1 MKDFKTLLNEVPSK
15 KIVIGFGRFN
25 PPTTGHEL
33 LINKVTQYARSKGSP
48 AKIYVTA
55 TEDKKKNP
63 LKQERKIYYM
73 KRMFG
78 QNTPLVPT
86 KSPNQRTIIE
96 VAKHLNTKEK
106 ITELTLIAGSDR
118 IAEYKRLLNQY
129 NGKDYNFDKI
139 TVLSSGR
146 RDPDSDLAEGM
157 SATKM
162 RTAASSGKFTDFKR
176 GVPRR
181 MSIADSK
188 RLFNE
193 VRKGMGLPPIREE
206 IVLPTS
212 ELREDYVAKKI
223 FNIGAV
229 VEDDKG
235 VYEVMDRGANYISV
249 SDEDGNVSKKW
260 LHEVRQIA
268 ERNTVNDYHSNNEL
282 VYKGFTTENLHNYYE
297 IKDKF
302 LDLFETNKDPV
313 AILSCL
319 KLVDQSLKILEEG
332 KSRGYA
338 LIEEAGA
345 DSIIKMK
352 LADSLNSIGE
362 LENHDYLDQIN
373 ADLADLLAREPNM
386 KQEIKEQKNL
396 KIDPQNKFRFTSADR
411 IKVARIIA
419 GSLGVDN
426 PEKMSN
432 PTQLINFGLRKL
444 RTKRVTPEFAEIV
457 KKMLQT
463 ANTAGI
469 DYDRQ
474 YLPAIMRS
482 GKFAV
487 ESKSFKDFMN
497 EISGSGVDPIV
508 VQLRKN
514 INLKGNYTFEFTDG
528 SKGKMSPGASEGI
541 LRKYESLRR
550 PAQKLNVSKGMGK
563 SMKSLK
569 DTLSNWDSVANKED
583 PKDKKS
589 GREEP
594 TRGLVNPMDKKPVKK
609 EELEEK
615 KDPEKDYKPH
625 MMYDPKTG
633 KGIMAKKF
641 ADHEKLKKQGYTHD
655 DPSTKQIEENKGVA
669 EKAKK
674 SGIPKG
680 ILMQVFRRGMAAY
693 GTGHRPGASQQQW
706 AFARVNS
713 FIGKGKGTWGG
724 ADKDLAAKARKAM
737 KKESLDEDVKATKE
751 RIKKEKEMDKLK
763 HDKMMDRA
771 RTQDAQ
777 KKNRETKPMSKEE
790 SEGKQGIMGVGSDV
804 TRKVRQGLRAELMMR
819 MAMTKKKMAKAKK
832 GSKEFDE
839 LYAEYKKCK
848 DKMRNLPGKEGANE
862 EKKPKSSKYYDGVAK
877 KDIKAR
883 RDEFERD
890 SKKDDSDPT
899 KYDPAAG
906 DLDKDGD
913 FKKTK
918 KSKHTL
924 KYHKKY
930 GDPAKE
936 ETIKT
941 IKVGEDAV
949 GTDAEL
955 HYAVVSNRRVE
966 IIGEKSD
973 MINYCKENGGR
984 VWKTTKQVGDLVE
997 EKRPSVDEIDTSSN
1011 YNLAKSIMS
1020 YKDYKK
1026 MLKLAGGIQK
1036 RKVDGS
1042 MEDEPK
1048 RVKDEKRFK
1057 QVDEEKKNCGC
1068 GKDPCE
1074 TYGDLPEEKEM
1085 TDAQMKKREDI
1096 VKGMKDKTADFKKRY
1111 GKDYKNV
1118 MYATATKMAMKEA
1131 AGEEME
1137 KIDIEK
1143 PVETEDKP
1151 KADKIKK
1158 KSGTP
1163 KSDDPYDLEIFVAD
1177 PKADA
1182 MLDELTPDEIENV
1195 VKMFDPEQDP
1205 MNSKLDIFDLYDDEE
1220 LAIETEDEDGEVEM
1234 EDFEWMGDDVEQQ
1247 LNEVLSRTERIK
1259 NRVRIRRTKARRARA
1274 VKIAL
1279 RRHSSQKVINS
1290 RARRLAV
1297 KLLKRRFFKKAPN
1310 QLSVGERERAEA
1322 RIAKMRHVVKRIAL
1336 KLAPRVRQ
1344 MEKKRLH
1351 SRKSSKRTVGQ
1362 FRSALAGGRI
1372 RTAAKQ
1378 TGRKTKGNTVGQ
1390 RSRTK
1395 KGYGGATGKRYGGVK
1410 RR

>member
-15 KIVIGFGRFN
+15 KMVIGFGRFN

-96 VAKHLNTKEK
+96 VAKYLNEKEK

-118 IAEYKRLLNQY
+118 INEYKRLLNQY

-146 RDPDSDLAEGM
+146 RDPDSDMAEGM

-162 RTAASSGKFTDFKR
+162 RTAASSGKFNDFKR
-176 GVPRR
+176 GIPRR
-181 MSIADSK
+181 MTVADSK

-206 IVLPTS
+206 VILPTS
-212 ELREDYVAKKI
+212 QLREDYVAKKI

-260 LHEVRQIA
+260 LHEVRQIS
-268 ERNTVNDYHSNNEL
+268 EKNTVNDYHYNDEI
-282 VYKGFTTENLHNYYE
+282 VYKGYTTEHFRNYYE

-302 LDLFETNKDPV
+302 LDLFESDKDPV
-313 AILSCL
+313 AILTCL
-319 KLVDQSLKILEEG
+319 KLVDQTLKILSEAE
-332 KSRGYA
+332 SRGYA

-362 LENHDYLDQIN
+362 LGNHDYLDKIN

-386 KQEIKEQKNL
+386 KKDLEEQKNL

-419 GSLGVDN
+419 GSLGIDN

-474 YLPAIMRS
+474 YLPAIMRT
-482 GKFAV
+482 GKFKV
-487 ESKSFKDFMN
+487 EQKSFKDFVN
-497 EISGSGVDPIV
+497 EVSGSGVDPII

-541 LRKYESLRR
+541 LKKYEGLRT
-550 PAQKLNVSKGMGK
+550 PKQKLNVSRGMGK

-569 DTLSNWDSVANKED
+569 DTLSNFDAIANKED
-583 PKDKKS
+583 PRDKKS

-594 TRGLVNPMDKKPVKK
+594 TRGLVNPMDKKPIKK
-609 EELEEK
+609 EEVQEAKKEKK

-633 KGIMAKKF
+633 KGVMAKKY
-641 ADHEKLKKQGYTHD
+641 ADHEKLKKLGYDHD
-655 DPSTKQIEENKGVA
+655 DPSTKQIEED
-669 EKAKK
+669 
-674 SGIPKG
+674 P
-680 ILMQVFRRGMAAY
+680 L
-693 GTGHRPGASQQQW
+693 TL
-706 AFARVNS
+706 
-713 FIGKGKGTWGG
+713 T
-724 ADKDLAAKARKAM
+724 KD
-737 KKESLDEDVKATKE
+737 
-751 RIKKEKEMDKLK
+751 RIKKEKEADKIK

-771 RTQDAQ
+771 RTQSAL
-777 KKNRETKPMSKEE
+777 KKNRETKPMKKEE
-790 SEGKQGIMGVGSDV
+790 SEGKKGIMGVGSDV

-819 MAMTKKKMAKAKK
+819 MAMTKKKMAKTKK
-832 GSKEFDE
+832 GTKEFDE

-848 DKMRNLPGKEGANE
+848 DKMRNLPGKEGVNE
-862 EKKPKSSKYYDGVAK
+862 EKKKGTHKYYKGVSN
-877 KDIKAR
+877 KDKKAR

-890 SKKDDSDPT
+890 AKKDDSDPT

-906 DLDKDGD
+906 DLDKKGD

-936 ETIKT
+936 KT
-941 IKVGEDAV
+941 
-949 GTDAEL
+949 
-955 HYAVVSNRRVE
+955 N
-966 IIGEKSD
+966 
-973 MINYCKENGGR
+973 
-984 VWKTTKQVGDLVE
+984 E
-997 EKRPSVDEIDTSSN
+997 EKKPSVDEVDPSTNFNI
-1011 YNLAKSIMS
+1011 AKSIMS

-1026 MLKLAGGIQK
+1026 MLKLAGGIVK
-1036 RKVDGS
+1036 RNEKGEVES
-1042 MEDEPK
+1042 K
-1048 RVKDEKRFK
+1048 ATRDEKIMK
-1057 QVDEEKKNCGC
+1057 QVVDEQKKNCGC

-1074 TYGDLPEEKEM
+1074 TYGNLPEDKEM

-1118 MYATATKMAMKEA
+1118 MYATATKMAMKEDVEQSP
-1131 AGEEME
+1131 GDPMV
-1137 KIDIEK
+1137 KINIEK

-1163 KSDDPYDLEIFVAD
+1163 KSDDPYDLEVFVAD
-1177 PKADA
+1177 PKYDA
-1182 MLDELTPDEIENV
+1182 MLDDLSADEIDSV
-1195 VKMFDPEQDP
+1195 VNMFDPEQDP
-1205 MNSKLDIFDLYDDEE
+1205 INGKLDIFDLYDDDE
-1220 LAIETEDEDGEVEM
+1220 LAIEVEDEDGEVSM
-1234 EDFEWMGDDVEQQ
+1234 EAFEYLEDDVEQQ

-1259 NRVRIRRTKARRARA
+1259 NRVRVRRTKARRARSLR
-1274 VKIAL
+1274 IAL
-1279 RRHSSQKVINS
+1279 RRHSSQKIINS

-1297 KLLKRRFFKKAPN
+1297 KLLKRRFFKKPPT

-1351 SRKSSKRTVGQ
+1351 SRKSTKSGALGRKLKGH

-1372 RTAAKQ
+1372 RTARKQ
-1378 TGRKTKGNTVGQ
+1378 TGRKYKGNTVGQ
-1390 RSRTK
+1390 RSRPG